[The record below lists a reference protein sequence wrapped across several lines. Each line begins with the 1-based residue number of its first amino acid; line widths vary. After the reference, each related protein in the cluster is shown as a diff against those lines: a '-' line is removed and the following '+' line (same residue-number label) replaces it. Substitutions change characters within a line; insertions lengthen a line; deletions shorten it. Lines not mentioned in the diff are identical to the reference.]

1 MIVGFAGE
9 IRIMSILY
17 RDAQEVIT
25 GCVIFYGDFFFF
37 CYPGT
42 MKASP
47 VCFVAGLLFLYLV
60 LPLEFLTL
68 LAISEANNHPLGKD
82 SEILNCPWQGAW
94 N

>member
-1 MIVGFAGE
+1 
-9 IRIMSILY
+9 
-17 RDAQEVIT
+17 
-25 GCVIFYGDFFFF
+25 
-37 CYPGT
+37 